1 MRLLLALALTLI
13 TGPVIAQTPPASPP
27 IPPEVIAAARRPV
40 VMTLPGMDKVQVTR
54 NLRYSD
60 RTEPHLAMDV
70 YRPAGL
76 KAGDIRP
83 AVIFIHGGVPP
94 GAPAKEMGV
103 YTSYGRLM
111 AAQGLVGVTFTHR
124 LGFPK
129 TMIREGGADVA
140 SAIAY
145 VRAHAAELNVDPAR
159 LCLAAYSAGG
169 PMLAPYL
176 HDAPPYIRCLVAYY
190 PIFEIE
196 DSNWH
201 KAAETPDTLAGW
213 SPLRQLDKPGRK
225 PPLYLARAGAD
236 EIPQLLVGL
245 DRFIAEAV
253 KRDYPMTLANNPGAP
268 HSFDITGATPR
279 TLEILEET
287 FAFVKR
293 HLGGDTPKK

>member
-1 MRLLLALALTLI
+1 
-13 TGPVIAQTPPASPP
+13 
-27 IPPEVIAAARRPV
+27 
-40 VMTLPGMDKVQVTR
+40 VQVTK

-60 RTEPHLAMDV
+60 RTEAHLAMDV

-76 KAGDIRP
+76 KAGDRRP

-129 TMIREGGADVA
+129 TQILEGGADVA

-145 VRAHAAELNVDPAR
+145 VRAHAAELNVDPDR

-169 PMLAPYL
+169 PMLSPYLRDAAPYI
-176 HDAPPYIRCLVAYY
+176 HCLVAFY
-190 PIFEIE
+190 PIMDIE
-196 DSNWH
+196 ASDVH
-201 KAAETPDTLAGW
+201 RAAETPATLADW
-213 SPLRQLDKPGRK
+213 SPLRQVEKPGRK

-236 EIPQLLVGL
+236 EIPQLLSGL

-268 HSFDITGATPR
+268 HSFDITAPTPR
-279 TLEILEET
+279 TLEILDGT
-287 FAFVKR
+287 FAFVRR
-293 HLGGDTPKK
+293 HLK

>member
-13 TGPVIAQTPPASPP
+13 AGPVMAQNPP

-40 VMTLPGMDKVQVTR
+40 VMTLPGMDKVQVTKD
-54 NLRYSD
+54 LRYSD

-76 KAGDIRP
+76 TAGERRA
-83 AVIFIHGGVPP
+83 AVIFIHGGGPP
-94 GAPAKEMGV
+94 GAPMKEMGV

-124 LGFPK
+124 LGYPK
-129 TMIREGGADVA
+129 TMIQEGGADVA
-140 SAIAY
+140 SAITY
-145 VRAHAAELNVDPAR
+145 VRSHAAELNVDPDR

-176 HDAPPYIRCLVAYY
+176 RDAPPYIRCLVAYY

-196 DSNWH
+196 GSDVH
-201 KAAETPDTLAGW
+201 KAAETPQVLAEW
-213 SPLRQLDKPGRK
+213 SPLRQLEKPGRK
-225 PPLYLARAGAD
+225 PPLFLARAGTD
-236 EIPQLLVGL
+236 EIPQLLGGL

-268 HSFDITGATPR
+268 HSFDITASTPR
-279 TLEILEET
+279 TLEILDET
-287 FAFVKR
+287 FAFVLR
-293 HLGGDTPKK
+293 HLK

>member
-1 MRLLLALALTLI
+1 MRFLFACLLLLLVGTPAM
-13 TGPVIAQTPPASPP
+13 AQTPPL
-27 IPPEVIAAARRPV
+27 PPEVIAAARRPV
-40 VMTLPGMDKVQVTR
+40 VMTLPGMDAAQVTKD
-54 NLRYSD
+54 LRYSD

-76 KAGDIRP
+76 KAGERRA
-83 AVIFIHGGVPP
+83 AVIFIHGGVPA

-103 YTSYGRLM
+103 YTSYGRLI

-129 TMIREGGADVA
+129 TQIREGGADVA
-140 SAIAY
+140 SAVAY
-145 VRAHAAELNVDPAR
+145 VRAHAAELNIDPDR

-176 HDAPPYIRCLVAYY
+176 RDAPDYVRCLVAFY
-190 PIFEIE
+190 PIMDIE
-196 DSNWH
+196 GSDVH
-201 KAAETPDTLAGW
+201 RAAETPQTLAEW

-225 PPLYLARAGAD
+225 PPLFLARAGAD
-236 EIPQLLVGL
+236 EIPQLLGGL

-253 KRDYPMTLANNPGAP
+253 KRDYPMTLTNNPGAP

-279 TLEILEET
+279 TLEILDET
-287 FAFVKR
+287 FAFIR
-293 HLGGDTPKK
+293 RRLE